1 MQGIISFSNRIALN
15 IKSNDHKDDILSD
28 LSTFYKIKILQ
39 RHHHNLDTTNVNV
52 VITNHL
58 MNLRSNGNR
67 YYLYFT
73 LYNDIETMYYIDKKI
88 HPGYQRPRIIFGR
101 GLFDKKLF
109 KNTLLDGE
117 MVKCKDDTWTFL
129 INDIICYEGKYLN
142 NKTLP
147 DRLNIIYNMLET
159 QYTPDSTIDVCNF
172 KVKSYFNMYKESIAE
187 LHKLSDSLNYTC
199 RGIYIWP
206 YDLKYKPKLYNFD
219 ETNVIDVVR
228 KTKDITEFKTIENH
242 NIRIYNGSGTG
253 SGTGTDTDNDI
264 IQDKQDKQDK
274 IIGNTN
280 TNVATEAVMGID
292 EKVLFLM
299 KTLEPDIYDIYETEN
314 ANDKSIG
321 IALVQT
327 MNDSK
332 ILRTAFRDKNAMTVI
347 KFACV
352 YNDKF
357 KKWRAVR
364 QMFIS

>member
-28 LSTFYKIKILQ
+28 LSTLYKIKILQ
-39 RHHHNLDTTNVNV
+39 RHHHNLDNTNVNV
-52 VITNHL
+52 VTTNHL

-129 INDIICYEGKYLN
+129 INDIVCYEGKYLN

-159 QYTPDSTIDVCNF
+159 QYTPDSTIDVCNY
-172 KVKSYFNMYKESIAE
+172 KVKTYFNMYKESIAE
-187 LHKLSDSLNYTC
+187 LHKLSNSLNYTC

-242 NIRIYNGSGTG
+242 NIQI
-253 SGTGTDTDNDI
+253 DNCTPI
-264 IQDKQDKQDK
+264 ESPQQSQQAQPIPQCHT
-274 IIGNTN
+274 IPEMETR
-280 TNVATEAVMGID
+280 AD

-299 KTLEPDIYDIYETEN
+299 KTLEPDIYNIYETEN
-314 ANDKSIG
+314 VNDKSIG

-332 ILRTAFRDKNAMTVI
+332 ILRTAFRDKNAMTVL
-347 KFACV
+347 KFACT

-357 KKWRAVR
+357 KKWRAVH

>member
-39 RHHHNLDTTNVNV
+39 RHHHNLDNTNVNV
-52 VITNHL
+52 VTTNHL

-117 MVKCKDDTWTFL
+117 MVKCKDDSWTFL

-147 DRLNIIYNMLET
+147 DRLNIIYNMLDT
-159 QYTPDSTIDVCNF
+159 QYTPDSTIDVCNY
-172 KVKSYFNMYKESIAE
+172 KVKCYFNMYKESIEE
-187 LHKLSDSLNYTC
+187 LHKLSKTLNYTC

-242 NIRIYNGSGTG
+242 NIQIIN
-253 SGTGTDTDNDI
+253 DNNEVNRTNNANIHDVIKDNIVSINKDI
-264 IQDKQDKQDK
+264 CNENEK
-274 IIGNTN
+274 I
-280 TNVATEAVMGID
+280 
-292 EKVLFLM
+292 LFLM
-299 KTLEPDIYDIYETEN
+299 KTLEPDIYNIYENEN

-332 ILRTAFRDKNAMTVI
+332 ILRTAFRDKNAMTVL
-347 KFACV
+347 KFVCT

-357 KKWRAVR
+357 KKWKAER
-364 QMFIS
+364 QILIS